1 MERVFVTGGT
11 GFVGRAIIRALVGH
25 GFNVRCLVREGSE
38 PALGGLEAIERVSGD
53 VLEPEWFVPFVKG
66 CSAVIH
72 LVGIIR
78 ERPSRRVTFERLHTE
93 ASANMLSVARE
104 AGVTRYV
111 HMSALGAR
119 ASGRSAYHRTKWRA
133 EEAVR
138 QSGLD
143 WTIFRPSVIFG
154 PGDGFMTRLV
164 HMVRR
169 LPAVPVLGDGRY
181 RLQPVCVEHVAEGF
195 ARSLLSGTP
204 VGRTYDIAGPEPY
217 PFDDILDLIGLILGK
232 PVVRKLHAPMEL
244 VKVMT
249 RGLQWL
255 PAYPVTMDQIHML
268 EEESVVDSSPFYR
281 DFALAP
287 ESLQDGIRRLVAS
300 G

>member
-1 MERVFVTGGT
+1 MQRVFLTGST
-11 GFVGRAIIRALVGH
+11 GFVGKATIRALAGH
-25 GFNVRCLVREGSE
+25 GFTVRCLVREGSE
-38 PALGGLEAIERVSGD
+38 SDLEGVEGVERVSGD
-53 VLEPEWFVPFVKG
+53 VLEPEWLVQFVKG

-78 ERPSRRVTFERLHTE
+78 EQPGRGVTFERLHTT
-93 ASANMLSVARE
+93 ATTNMLSVARE
-104 AGVTRYV
+104 AGVKRYV

-119 ASGRSAYHRTKWRA
+119 ANGSSAYHRTKWRA

-154 PGDGFMTRLV
+154 PGDEFVTRLAQ
-164 HMVRR
+164 MVRR
-169 LPAVPVLGDGRY
+169 LPVVPVLGDGRY

-204 VGRTYDIAGPEPY
+204 VGRTYDVTGPQPY
-217 PFDDILDLIGLILGK
+217 PFDDILDLIGLLLGR
-232 PVVRKLHAPMEL
+232 PAVRKLHAPMEL
-244 VKVMT
+244 VKTVT

-255 PAYPVTMDQIHML
+255 PAYPVTMDQISML
-268 EEESVVDSSPFYR
+268 EEESLADATPFYR
-281 DFALAP
+281 DFALTP
-287 ESLQDGIRRLVAS
+287 ESLQDGLKRLLAS
-300 G
+300 A